1 MIDQLPIY
9 IGCFLMGWIPLKWLY
24 YGLESLVP
32 FSLKKA
38 STRMSYFPIFYLV
51 YLTAEFARAYFMMVI
66 VHDWLAFDY
75 DLLFG
80 IAIWLMAV
88 SWPPFVNKKY
98 HTSPW
103 LYLSA
108 FYFYLFPFYIA
119 IIPIVLFGLY
129 FLGVSYYF
137 RYIVLTVIFAVL
149 GVIAGGNSL
158 YLLFYLLLVFFMV
171 TRQLFD
177 LKRSQ
182 YS

>member
-9 IGCFLMGWIPLKWLY
+9 VGCFLMGWIPLKWLY

-108 FYFYLFPFYIA
+108 FYFLLVSFLYSHYSNYLIWVIFFRCFLLFSLHCFNSYICCFRSYCWWKQFVFVVLFIIGVFYGDS
-119 IIPIVLFGLY
+119 PIV
-129 FLGVSYYF
+129 
-137 RYIVLTVIFAVL
+137 
-149 GVIAGGNSL
+149 
-158 YLLFYLLLVFFMV
+158 
-171 TRQLFD
+171 
-177 LKRSQ
+177 
-182 YS
+182 